1 MSTTLFAHFLIF
13 LLAIFIQL
21 SPSLA
26 YGTFIK
32 KKEKRKEKNIFLSYG
47 ESNSFDLN
55 MKVRTYATIIH

>member
-32 KKEKRKEKNIFLSYG
+32 KKEKNIFLSYG